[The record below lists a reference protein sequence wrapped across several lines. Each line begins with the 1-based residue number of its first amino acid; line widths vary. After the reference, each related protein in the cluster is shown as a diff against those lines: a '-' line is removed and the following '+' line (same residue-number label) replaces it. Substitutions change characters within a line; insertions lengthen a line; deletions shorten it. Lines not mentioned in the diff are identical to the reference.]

1 MNSGRISGYGICS
14 NTLADPQAAD
24 HVSLPKIIEAC
35 AKRDNLVAVET
46 PFNFF
51 ERQALVQPHG
61 ITVADIS
68 EKHQLF
74 LMTNRPL
81 TAIYQGQ
88 IRPFVNHTFGD
99 GTAQG
104 RGGGGMTTEE
114 QDVVHSS
121 YFVIVPNS

>member
-1 MNSGRISGYGICS
+1 
-14 NTLADPQAAD
+14 
-24 HVSLPKIIEAC
+24 LPKIIEAC

-61 ITVADIS
+61 ITVADICD
-68 EKHQLF
+68 KHNLF

-81 TAIYQGQ
+81 NAIYQGQ
-88 IRPFVNHTFGD
+88 IRPFVNHIFGD

-104 RGGGGMTTEE
+104 
-114 QDVVHSS
+114 
-121 YFVIVPNS
+121 IN

>member
-1 MNSGRISGYGICS
+1 LCWTLGRIRGYGVCS
-14 NTLADPQAAD
+14 NTLAYPQAAD

-35 AKRDNLVAVET
+35 TKRDNLVAVQT

-61 ITVADIS
+61 ITVADICD
-68 EKHQLF
+68 KHNLF

-81 TAIYQGQ
+81 NAINQGQ

-99 GTAQG
+99 GTSAGQEWFNIEN
-104 RGGGGMTTEE
+104 RTST
-114 QDVVHSS
+114 VCL
-121 YFVIVPNS
+121 